1 MKYKIN
7 KNILKTDIN
16 EESILF
22 DAENGIYFRL
32 NHSSKYIYELIL
44 SDCSEDEIIKTIVNK
59 FSISDGDA
67 TNSYSN
73 FINLA
78 LEKKILI

>member
-44 SDCSEDEIIKTIVNK
+44 SDYSEDEIIKTIVSK
-59 FSISDGDA
+59 FSISDEDA